1 MVWSVWGRALIMASV
16 MSVTAWNFCK
26 LPLLVPEELIWQK
39 ELTAFCYDRLSF
51 AFLQMASDIHPV
63 INSVHI
69 AVAVSLSWFVCAFPT
84 LILRRLLRK
93 RDGRQATP
101 LLTTSPSLCT
111 LFIFTSC
118 SWVEVQMK
126 TCSCLPLS
134 FWTYVR
140 NCSWGPFVL
149 KSFTISQSKNYSLAT
164 YTAMP
169 LVF

>member
-16 MSVTAWNFCK
+16 MSVTAWNFCQ

-111 LFIFTSC
+111 LFILSLHLAAEWKCRWKHALVSHCPFELMLGIALEALS
-118 SWVEVQMK
+118 SWKVSQFHKVKITPLLPTLQ
-126 TCSCLPLS
+126 CL
-134 FWTYVR
+134 
-140 NCSWGPFVL
+140 
-149 KSFTISQSKNYSLAT
+149 
-164 YTAMP
+164 
-169 LVF
+169 